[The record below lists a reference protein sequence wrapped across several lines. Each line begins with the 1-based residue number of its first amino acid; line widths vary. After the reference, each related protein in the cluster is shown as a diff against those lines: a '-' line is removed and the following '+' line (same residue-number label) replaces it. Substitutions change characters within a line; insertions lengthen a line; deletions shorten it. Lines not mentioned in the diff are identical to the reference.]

1 MANPALAQ
9 TSQSTNGFGNLSL
22 AFSGPNTAGNA
33 IIVLVG
39 ELSNGDT
46 FAISDSQGNAY
57 QHLGSIL
64 DSVAGSE
71 WQLFYS
77 FGIKAGANT
86 VSFTC
91 NAGAMTALAIHE
103 FSGITTLDVSASANG
118 AGTSQDSGGATTIQP
133 VELLFGFTGASG
145 GLLAATA
152 GPGWTQCQNF
162 ITPSFGFVT
171 QYQAVN
177 ATGSYDSTSTI
188 SATKAGV
195 VRWAAEIVTFYQS
208 GQLITPKSSYGAT
221 IGVFGV

>member
-9 TSQSTNGFGNLSL
+9 TSQSTTGFGNLSL
-22 AFSGPNTAGNA
+22 AFNGPNTAGNA

-46 FAISDSQGNAY
+46 FSVSDSQGNAY
-57 QHLGSIL
+57 QHLASIV
-64 DSVAGSE
+64 DGVAGSE

-91 NAGAMTALAIHE
+91 SNGVMTAMAIHE
-103 FSGITTLDVSASANG
+103 FSGITTLDTSMSASG
-118 AGTSQDSGGATTIQP
+118 IGTSQDSGGATTTQP
-133 VELLFGFTGASG
+133 IELLFGFTGASG
-145 GLLAATA
+145 GLLTATA
-152 GPGWTQCQNF
+152 GSGWTQCQNF
-162 ITPSFGFVT
+162 ITSSFGFLT
-171 QYQAVN
+171 QYQVVN
-177 ATGSYDSTSTI
+177 ATGTYDSTSTI
-188 SATKAGV
+188 SASKAGV
-195 VRWAAEIVTFYQS
+195 VRWAAEIATFYQS